1 VLDRLDRSDVRLIV
15 SGHLHQHRDR
25 SFGNQRHLWVPAV
38 ALSAPQDC
46 GGDGRCGLTVLD
58 FSSDGV
64 EVTIEYPRGL
74 VSHDLAAIKEHGRK
88 RAESLV
94 AASELDSNPVVP
106 AVRFQLTARDFGL
119 VFAPSFLR
127 PACSI
132 RSFGNNEIRSEGLD
146 LRYRQKYR
154 QNGWLPRTFACI
166 FNAPRRTFLKNGNR
180 TSPLSN

>member
-1 VLDRLDRSDVRLIV
+1 MLDRLDRSDVRLIV

-38 ALSAPQDC
+38 AFSAPQDC

-127 PACSI
+127 PACTI
-132 RSFGNNEIRSEGLD
+132 RRSAITKFVPKVWIWIPTKIPTKRMAAADFCVHFQCAKKNFPEKKESNQSF
-146 LRYRQKYR
+146 K
-154 QNGWLPRTFACI
+154 
-166 FNAPRRTFLKNGNR
+166 
-180 TSPLSN
+180 